1 LLITKPIVN
10 VNEVDFR
17 TSVECSL
24 PIRGTAMEKWNFVV
38 FGCDSQNRPSVLG
51 KADNY
56 EHALKLQ
63 ASGISLGWSRVR
75 IFDKDL
81 QEAQWGPKP
90 PT

>member
-1 LLITKPIVN
+1 
-10 VNEVDFR
+10 
-17 TSVECSL
+17 
-24 PIRGTAMEKWNFVV
+24 MEKWNFVV

-81 QEAQWGPKP
+81 QEAQWGPQAAHIDGYQCSLTLTDP
-90 PT
+90 CVGFRA